1 LKNKILPGTKEILEE
16 KVSLNNL
23 REISI
28 EDLLGRD
35 PVEIDTKA
43 IQEYIT
49 GKVVLVTGAAGS
61 IGSVLCQQILK
72 FNQKNLLH

>member
-1 LKNKILPGTKEILEE
+1 LPGTKEILEE
-16 KVSLNNL
+16 KVSLSNL

-35 PVEIDTKA
+35 PIKIDTNA

-49 GKVVLVTGAAGS
+49 GKVV
-61 IGSVLCQQILK
+61 
-72 FNQKNLLH
+72 